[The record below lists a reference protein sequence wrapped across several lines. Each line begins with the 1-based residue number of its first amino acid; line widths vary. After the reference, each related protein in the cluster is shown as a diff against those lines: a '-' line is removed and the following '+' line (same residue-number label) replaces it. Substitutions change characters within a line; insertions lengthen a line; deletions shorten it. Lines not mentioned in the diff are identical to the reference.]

1 MRANMSVVISTIQ
14 MSQNWRMFARE
25 ERALLKIV
33 CQGGVSGN
41 SNSVSIFSCPSRSIP
56 TMQWL
61 SLTEWMMIHQLE
73 QSTQQCAHIWSDNL
87 QLPYANKLEVIWDQT
102 TFNFLKNATIETF
115 QGGHLGRYLTT
126 YHYQTWQDK
135 EEIQERRDRKDRR
148 DRQDR

>member
-73 QSTQQCAHIWSDNL
+73 QSTQQCAHIWPDNL

-115 QGGHLGRYLTT
+115 QGGHLGSYLTT
-126 YHYQTWQDK
+126 YHREKYHRHDK
-135 EEIQERRDRKDRR
+135 TKRKYRRGEIERTDGI
-148 DRQDR
+148 